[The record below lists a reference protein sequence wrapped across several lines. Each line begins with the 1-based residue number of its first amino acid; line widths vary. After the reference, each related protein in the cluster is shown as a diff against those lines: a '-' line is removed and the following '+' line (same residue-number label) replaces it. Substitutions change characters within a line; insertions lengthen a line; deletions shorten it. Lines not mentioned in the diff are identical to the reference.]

1 MENFI
6 HYNREI
12 VGPGWIAHDMA
23 NALIQ
28 EDVGVY
34 GVASGHYSSTKKFFE
49 EFSIE
54 HVYETY
60 QAMFEDENIDIV
72 YIATPHNSHYEIMKE
87 ALTHNKHVFC
97 EKAITLNS
105 MELNECVEIAKKR
118 HLAISD
124 GVTLFHVPLFKELK
138 KLISSNSLGPVKM
151 VQVNFGSFKEY
162 DVKNRFFNPDLAG
175 GALLDIGVHAVSFAR
190 WFMTSKPNTVLTT
203 MTPLETGVD
212 ESSGILL
219 QNKEMEIATI
229 SLTMRAKQPKRGL
242 IACENGDVEVYN
254 FPRADHATVTY
265 TSDGHTDQI
274 TCGESSLAL
283 NYEIRDM
290 EEYVTNL
297 SGEQNLEYIQDVRDV
312 LTQVQKVWGKYE

>member
-97 EKAITLNS
+97 EKTITLNS

-118 HLAISD
+118 HLVISD

-190 WFMTSKPNTVLTT
+190 CFMTSKPNTVLTT

-219 QNKEMEIATI
+219 QNKEMEIAKI

>member
-118 HLAISD
+118 HLVISD

-190 WFMTSKPNTVLTT
+190 CFMTSKPNTVLTT

-219 QNKEMEIATI
+219 QNKEMEIAKI

>member
-105 MELNECVEIAKKR
+105 MELNECVEIAKKK
-118 HLAISD
+118 HLVISD

-190 WFMTSKPNTVLTT
+190 CFMTSKPNTVLTT

-219 QNKEMEIATI
+219 QNKEMEIAKI

>member
-1 MENFI
+1 
-6 HYNREI
+6 
-12 VGPGWIAHDMA
+12 
-23 NALIQ
+23 
-28 EDVGVY
+28 
-34 GVASGHYSSTKKFFE
+34 
-49 EFSIE
+49 
-54 HVYETY
+54 
-60 QAMFEDENIDIV
+60 
-72 YIATPHNSHYEIMKE
+72 
-87 ALTHNKHVFC
+87 
-97 EKAITLNS
+97 
-105 MELNECVEIAKKR
+105 
-118 HLAISD
+118 
-124 GVTLFHVPLFKELK
+124 
-138 KLISSNSLGPVKM
+138 M
-151 VQVNFGSFKEY
+151 VQVNFGNFKEY
-162 DVKNRFFNPDLAG
+162 DVNNRFFNPNLAD
-175 GALLDIGVHAVSFAR
+175 GALLDIGVYAVSFAR

-219 QNKEMEIATI
+219 QNKDMEIVII

>member
-118 HLAISD
+118 HLVISD

-138 KLISSNSLGPVKM
+138 KLISSNSLGLVKM

-312 LTQVQKVWGKYE
+312 LTQGQKVWGKYE